1 MMIAETEE
9 KVKRLTGAMAGYPRK
24 VAVAFSGGVDSAFLL
39 SVASEILGDDLFAV
53 TVNAG
58 FVPRR
63 DIDHAG
69 SVAEA
74 LCVSHEMIY
83 VDFNRIDNFTDN
95 PTDRCYYCKRAIF
108 SGLKEFAA
116 KRGAETVIEA
126 TNADDLEDY
135 RPGIRALSELDVKS
149 PLIEAR
155 FSKNEIRKLS
165 KERDVPG
172 WDRPSDACLA
182 TRIETGQQVTATKLE
197 QIEEAENYLKSLGF
211 ALCRVRHHGALA
223 RIEVSPDKI
232 DDILSSSVRQG
243 IDKRFREL
251 GFIYVTVDM
260 EGYKRG
266 SMNKELNH
274 RK

>member
-1 MMIAETEE
+1 MVAETEE
-9 KVKRLTGAMAGYPRK
+9 KVKKLTETIAEYPLK

-39 SVASEILGDDLFAV
+39 SVASEILGSDLFAV

-58 FVPRR
+58 FVPGR
-63 DIDHAG
+63 DIDHAE

-74 LCVSHEMIY
+74 LGVSHEIIY
-83 VDFNRIDNFTDN
+83 VDFKEIDNFTDN
-95 PTDRCYYCKRAIF
+95 PPDRCYYCKRAIF
-108 SGLKEFAA
+108 AKLKEFAGA
-116 KRGAETVIEA
+116 QGAETVIEA

-155 FSKNEIRKLS
+155 FSKNEIRNLS
-165 KERDVPG
+165 KERGVPG
-172 WDRPSDACLA
+172 WDRPADACLA
-182 TRIETGQQVTATKLE
+182 TRIETGQQVTESKLE
-197 QIEEAENYLKSLGF
+197 QIEEAEKYLKSLGF
-211 ALCRVRHHGALA
+211 SLCRVRHHGALA

-232 DDILSSSVRQG
+232 GNILHSAVRRG

-260 EGYKRG
+260 EGYKKG
-266 SMNKELNH
+266 SMNKL
-274 RK
+274 

>member
-9 KVKRLTGAMAGYPRK
+9 KVKKLTRTVSGYPRK

-39 SVASEILGDDLFAV
+39 SVASEILGGDLFAV

-63 DIDHAG
+63 DIDHAE
-69 SVAEA
+69 SVAKA
-74 LCVSHEMIY
+74 LGVSHEVIY
-83 VDFNRIDNFTDN
+83 IDFNRIDNFTDN

-108 SGLKEFAA
+108 SSLKEFAGA
-116 KRGAETVIEA
+116 RGAETVIEA

-135 RPGIRALSELDVKS
+135 RPGIRALSELYVKS

-165 KERDVPG
+165 KERGVPG

-182 TRIETGQQVTATKLE
+182 TRIETGRQVTATKLE

-232 DDILSSSVRQG
+232 DDLLSSAVRRG
-243 IDKRFREL
+243 IDERFREL
-251 GFIYVTVDM
+251 GFIYVTIDM

-266 SMNKELNH
+266 SMNKS
-274 RK
+274 